1 MRFEQSVRET
11 NQKHRIV
18 QIYWIKFLFK
28 WLRYVWPITT
38 AMLSTIVM
46 LCTSATAHL
55 LHQKSEHSHMK
66 CFLCDFSGI
75 SFNVFGCVLMQNYMC
90 SPVWYYRLLWPYLLP
105 VTGLLSALCCLF
117 NCLAQTIYHRPYP
130 AMKRV
135 LQFAPCALS
144 WLFTNFPV
152 LLQFA
157 YRNESEN
164 ELSLDYTNHLIS
176 YVVFLLGVFCF
187 ATDFPQRFF
196 PGRFDFFGQGHHWFH
211 LAVLF
216 GTILG
221 LQATY
226 NDYRTNRDLIAS
238 SRPPPTFAFCFLSL
252 LTISAYY
259 IFVIKK
265 FTQMINKNFDK
276 EGNIIEKTSKVD

>member
-1 MRFEQSVRET
+1 
-11 NQKHRIV
+11 
-18 QIYWIKFLFK
+18 
-28 WLRYVWPITT
+28 
-38 AMLSTIVM
+38 M

-75 SFNVFGCVLMQNYMC
+75 GFFLFGYELMKIYIC
-90 SPVWYYRLLWPYLLP
+90 SPLWCEKLLRPYLLP
-105 VTGLLSALCCLF
+105 LLGFLSALCCLL
-117 NCLAQTIYHRPYP
+117 NCMAQTIYHRPYP
-130 AMKRV
+130 TIKRV
-135 LQFAPCALS
+135 LQVLPVAL
-144 WLFTNFPV
+144 V
-152 LLQFA
+152 LLVGDMTVILQYFF
-157 YRNESEN
+157 NKGSES
-164 ELSLDYTNHLIS
+164 ELSLDYFNHGLCYFVAIC
-176 YVVFLLGVFCF
+176 GTFCF
-187 ATDFPQRFF
+187 SMDFPQRFF